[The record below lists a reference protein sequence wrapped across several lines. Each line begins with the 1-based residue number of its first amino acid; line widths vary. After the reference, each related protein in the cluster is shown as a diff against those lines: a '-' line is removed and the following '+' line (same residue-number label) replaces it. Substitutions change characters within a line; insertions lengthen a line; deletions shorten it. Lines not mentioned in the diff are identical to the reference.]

1 MKKKLITLLSL
12 SSLLLVACGQ
22 DEPTATQDQEPAQE
36 EQDQQ
41 EEQEEQA
48 QEDQQEEQEEQTQE
62 EEQAEEASEVDDSEG
77 DELEEGEEEV
87 AEVEAQSGQW
97 PDGAYWSQDDLPK
110 ELEFDSAKYTIHS
123 IDISEG
129 SMTGST
135 IITLTMDYEN
145 LGDQTNSPYLSF
157 ITDMN
162 AVQTDGNTT
171 VTLNGANAEMDN
183 LEDQEAVS
191 MGDTQVN
198 PGGEVHATIGYT
210 LSDPSLDVGF
220 IIRSTEI
227 MGNPQGFAWSVN

>member
-36 EQDQQ
+36 EQ
-41 EEQEEQA
+41 A
-48 QEDQQEEQEEQTQE
+48 QEDQQEEQADEQTQE
-62 EEQAEEASEVDDSEG
+62 DEQEQAEEASEVDDSEG

-87 AEVEAQSGQW
+87 AEVESQSGQW
-97 PDGAYWSQDDLPK
+97 PDAAYWTQDELPK
-110 ELEFDSAKYTIHS
+110 EMEFDNAKYTIHS